1 MIYSRKRVELML
13 DTDVYKVNTTWSDCV
28 HCSVSCFLVEA
39 GAHFMSHVLYF
50 NDLFHYLDV

>member
-1 MIYSRKRVELML
+1 MELML